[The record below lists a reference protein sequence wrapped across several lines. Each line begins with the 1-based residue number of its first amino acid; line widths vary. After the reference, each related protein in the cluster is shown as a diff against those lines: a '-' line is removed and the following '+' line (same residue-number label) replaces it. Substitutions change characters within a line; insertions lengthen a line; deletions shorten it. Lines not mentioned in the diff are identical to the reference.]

1 MAIGIYKRNLVQL
14 YKLLGALIVVYTL
27 LWCTHVELHFKR
39 GTHIVRF
46 PLDINA
52 ATSTNSVDSFRERIS
67 TFLHGSD
74 DGNHTS
80 EDYKYQKA
88 LLKLFLHNKT
98 RNQRVNKV
106 KSIATSQ
113 ENHTRPLIEKV
124 RTSNASSTTL
134 PSTNRTAAKQVVI
147 SSNVTTKIIVKSSNV
162 SSNHTQNRRVV
173 VPAGKKPNYCPLLPP
188 ELSKTHACNLYERY
202 INRQTY
208 ILLRFVQSTSS
219 TYIHTIIYKLS
230 IYKDV

>member
-14 YKLLGALIVVYTL
+14 YKLLGALIVVYTF

-39 GTHIVRF
+39 GPHVVRF

-52 ATSTNSVDSFRERIS
+52 ATSTNSVDSYRERIS
-67 TFLHGSD
+67 TFLHGSED
-74 DGNHTS
+74 RNHS
-80 EDYKYQKA
+80 SGDYKYQKS
-88 LLKLFLHNKT
+88 LLKFFLQNKT

-124 RTSNASSTTL
+124 RPSNASSITL
-134 PSTNRTAAKQVVI
+134 PSTNRTAAQQGVI
-147 SSNVTTKIIVKSSNV
+147 RSNVTTIVKSSNV
-162 SSNHTQNRRVV
+162 SSNHSQNRRVV

-208 ILLRFVQSTSS
+208 ILLRFEQSTSS
-219 TYIHTIIYKLS
+219 TYMFNHI
-230 IYKDV
+230 